1 MGRLRMVVH
10 AYARE
15 GHGPAE
21 VMTRANQWLT
31 ELSTDPDTALFA
43 SCCFVMLDPASGE
56 LDMCRAG
63 HPAPVLISPGT
74 APVLLDQGDDLLLG
88 VDPEARYTTAK
99 IPLPAG
105 TTLVL
110 ATDGLLEDDGQDP
123 DGSLRALVSVL
134 EDGAGDEVETLADRL
149 LASPQRPTQ
158 HGDDIALMVAR
169 VNGAGRPRL
178 RAIPGLR
185 VPLQNYE
192 QRLG

>member
-31 ELSTDPDTALFA
+31 ELDTDPDTALFA
-43 SCCFVMLDPASGE
+43 TCCFVVIDPARGE
-56 LDMCRAG
+56 LEMCRAG
-63 HPAPVLISPGT
+63 HPAPVLVSPGT

-88 VDPEARYTTAK
+88 VDPAERYTTVK
-99 IPLPAG
+99 VPLPPG

-110 ATDGLLEDDGQDP
+110 TTDGLLEDDRGDP
-123 DGSLRALVSVL
+123 DGNLRALLRVL
-134 EDGAGDEVETLADRL
+134 EDGAGEDLETLADRL
-149 LASPQRPTQ
+149 LAGPHRLTR
-158 HGDDIALMVAR
+158 HGDDIALMAAR
-169 VNGAGRPRL
+169 VDGAGRPRL
-178 RAIPGLR
+178 RAVPGLCI
-185 VPLQNYE
+185 PLQRYP